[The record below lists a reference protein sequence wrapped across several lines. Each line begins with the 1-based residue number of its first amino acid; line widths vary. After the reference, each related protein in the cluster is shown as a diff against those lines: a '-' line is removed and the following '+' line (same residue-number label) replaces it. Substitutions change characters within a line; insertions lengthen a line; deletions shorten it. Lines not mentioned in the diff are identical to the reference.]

1 MDNNELISSGELE
14 LYVAGLL
21 SEERSVQIS
30 QIIEQD
36 DKVRKEVEEIEEVVM
51 RLAKESTI
59 SKQQDFSEVLKK
71 IVTDR
76 ISDDTKV
83 VSIDRKPPETEQQK
97 SFSFSKVAGWAT
109 AAVFLIL
116 FGIQFQNNNEINKSL
131 NASIEDKEVL
141 QDSIREQNFEL
152 NYKESILTTI
162 TSEDTKIIELAGQ
175 EISPSSKVRV
185 FWDTAKNKV
194 VIDAKSLPEAPEDM
208 VYQVWSLK
216 LEPLTPTSLGL
227 LENYSS
233 NNELFVLENTN
244 ASEGFGI
251 TLEPAGGSK
260 TPTLEKLYVLGTT
273 GV

>member
-1 MDNNELISSGELE
+1 MSNEELITSGELE

-21 SEERSVQIS
+21 SEERNQEIDEIAKQHKSVQ
-30 QIIEQD
+30 
-36 DKVRKEVEEIEEVVM
+36 KEIEDIEKVVM
-51 RLAKESTI
+51 RLAREATVNNDQK
-59 SKQQDFSEVLKK
+59 FSQVLKK

-76 ISDDTKV
+76 IDDDTKV
-83 VSIDRKPPETEQQK
+83 RSINDIATEKQS
-97 SFSFSKVAGWAT
+97 SFSFGKVAGWAA

-116 FGIQFQNNNEINKSL
+116 FGIQFQNNKEINKSL
-131 NASIEDKEVL
+131 NASVEDKKSL
-141 QDSIREQNFEL
+141 KDSIQKQNFEL
-152 NYKESILTTI
+152 NYKKSLLTTI
-162 TSEDTKIIELAGQ
+162 TSEDTRIIELAGQ
-175 EISPSSKVRV
+175 DISPSSKVKV
-185 FWDTAKNKV
+185 FWDTDKNKV